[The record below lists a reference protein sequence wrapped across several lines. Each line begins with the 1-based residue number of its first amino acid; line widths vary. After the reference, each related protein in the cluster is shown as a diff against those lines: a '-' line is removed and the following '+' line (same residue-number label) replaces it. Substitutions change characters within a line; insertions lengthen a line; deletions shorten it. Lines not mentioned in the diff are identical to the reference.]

1 MPDFIFRRGPA
12 LRDRLLLLLF
22 GPLGMLFLLSLPGDY
37 KLALEPS
44 NAAYDH
50 ALANSAVALGS
61 QVTVDRGRIGVDLSG
76 SAEAVL
82 LTDRIDRIYF
92 SLFGPDGRRLAGN
105 AELTP
110 EAEGV
115 GNPSF
120 SDGVVQGDKVRQV
133 TFRKW
138 TVAGTVTVV
147 VAETLGKREDTA
159 SRIAVTMMLPN
170 VILIVTTMGIIY
182 FGILLALR
190 PLDRLGEV
198 IGRRSPRDM
207 RPLSPDDI
215 PQEARPL
222 VAAINGLI
230 ADLRA
235 SATAQQTFLANAAHQ
250 LRTPLAGLQTQLEL
264 AAQDVPPEFRPRIA
278 QITDATQRL
287 GHLAHQLLSLAR
299 SGTEADLAHERD
311 PLDLGQLLEE
321 MAPQFLDQAIARD
334 IDLGFENPPVVV
346 VGSRWLLR
354 EMLANLLDNAIR
366 YTRIGGRVTA
376 RCGVDANGKPYL
388 EVEDDGPGI
397 PSEDRT
403 RIFERFYRAP
413 NTQGTGTGLGLA
425 IVREV
430 ADRHDAVITVADGN
444 DGRGLLVRV
453 VFPVRP

>member
-50 ALANSAVALGS
+50 ALANSAVAVGS
-61 QVTVDRGRIGVDLSG
+61 RITGTDSRITVDLSG

-92 SLFGPDGRRLAGN
+92 SVFGPDGRRLAGN
-105 AELTP
+105 AELKP
-110 EAEGV
+110 EPDGLA
-115 GNPSF
+115 NPSF
-120 SDGVVQGDKVRQV
+120 SDGVVQGEKVRQV

-182 FGILLALR
+182 FGILVALR

-198 IGRRSPRDM
+198 LGRRSPRDM

-222 VAAINGLI
+222 VSAINGLI

-235 SATAQQTFLANAAHQ
+235 SATAQQAFLANAAHQ

-299 SGTEADLAHERD
+299 SGTEANLAHERQ

-334 IDLGFENPPVVV
+334 IDLGFETPPVGV

-366 YTRIGGRVTA
+366 YTGVGGRVTA
-376 RCGVDANGKPYL
+376 RCGVAVKGMPYL

-397 PSEDRT
+397 PFEDRT

-413 NTQGTGTGLGLA
+413 DAQGAGTGLGLA

-430 ADRHDAVITVADGN
+430 ADRHDATITVVDG
-444 DGRGLLVRV
+444 DGGRGLRIRV
-453 VFPVRP
+453 EFPARP